1 MSGQWRSHLLGAA
14 SVLVFTAFALPSNA
28 APIPFSGFSSDGH
41 PVSATAEFTLNA
53 ALDTV
58 VVKLT
63 NTTTTTLDAGELFT
77 GLDFSLGGLTPT
89 LLSDNAIR
97 REVNGAGVFSDTGSA
112 VNITWSLASLGSGA
126 YQLNFNP
133 NAADGIIGPPS
144 GGNYAGANGSIK
156 GNAGHN
162 PFAAQLAIFELSVPG
177 LLENTPVSIQAWRFG
192 TTLDRAIP
200 EPSTLLIALAALP
213 LIVRRNASSRAK

>member
-1 MSGQWRSHLLGAA
+1 MRGQWRYHLLCAA
-14 SVLVFTAFALPSNA
+14 SAIAFTACALPLSA
-28 APIPFSGFSSDGH
+28 APIPFSGFGPDGH

-89 LLSDNAIR
+89 LLSDTAIR
-97 REVNGAGVFSDTGSA
+97 REVDNAGVFSDTGGA
-112 VNITWSLASLGSGA
+112 VNITWSLATLGSGV

-162 PFAAQLAIFELSVPG
+162 PFAALMATFELSVPG
-177 LLENTPVSIQAWRFG
+177 LEANTPVSISAWRFG
-192 TTLDRAIP
+192 TTLGIGISQNEIP
-200 EPSTLLIALAALP
+200 EPSTLLIAGMAAFAILA
-213 LIVRRNASSRAK
+213 RRR